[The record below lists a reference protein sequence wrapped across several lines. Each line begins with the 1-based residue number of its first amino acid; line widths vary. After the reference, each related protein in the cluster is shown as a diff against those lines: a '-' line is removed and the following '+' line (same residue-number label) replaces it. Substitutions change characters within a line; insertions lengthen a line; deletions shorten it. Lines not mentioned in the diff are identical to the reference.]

1 MIAEGIKYSRSID
14 NYVHSHSDK
23 EAVKTVAKIAI
34 VQTILDAERACHIS
48 IDPQVHPPRFKDERR
63 AHKSWLSDFFTVLQ
77 DGIVESKNLDEIFDN
92 LTIINFNYDRCIEH
106 YLFHVMQR
114 LYPSKGEGHLTGL
127 LNQKLKILHPYGL
140 VGNLPWQSRT
150 NFVQCGGGAGNNQA
164 ALSNQIRTYN
174 EEVDDKQKIADIRG
188 ALAEAQLIMFLGFH
202 FHKQNVELL
211 SPTARDPRLS
221 GKVAV
226 YATQGN
232 RSFADLEIIQHRRL
246 PLILHG
252 RTTLTGSSV
261 TDLQGGAKSSSGI
274 SAACFPVERTP
285 HFDCGVA
292 LCLGPGVSISRLNGC
307 ADASSSRCRTQR
319 PTS

>member
-1 MIAEGIKYSRSID
+1 MASLR
-14 NYVHSHSDK
+14 
-23 EAVKTVAKIAI
+23 
-34 VQTILDAERACHIS
+34 
-48 IDPQVHPPRFKDERR
+48 
-63 AHKSWLSDFFTVLQ
+63 
-77 DGIVESKNLDEIFDN
+77 SKNLDEIFDN

-106 YLFHVMQR
+106 YLFHVMHR

-150 NFVQCGGGAGNNQA
+150 NFVQFGGGAGNNLA

-188 ALAEAQLIMFLGFH
+188 ALAEAQRIMFLGFH

-211 SPTARDPRLS
+211 SPAARDPRLS

-232 RSFADLEIIQHRRL
+232 RSYADLEIIQDRRL

-261 TDLQGGAKSSSGI
+261 TDLQGCKELFRDFGGMLSG
-274 SAACFPVERTP
+274 
-285 HFDCGVA
+285 
-292 LCLGPGVSISRLNGC
+292 
-307 ADASSSRCRTQR
+307 
-319 PTS
+319 

>member
-106 YLFHVMQR
+106 YLFHVMHR

-150 NFVQCGGGAGNNQA
+150 KFCSVWRGRRQQPRRTVESNPHLQRGSRRQA
-164 ALSNQIRTYN
+164 EDCRYSRRIG
-174 EEVDDKQKIADIRG
+174 RG
-188 ALAEAQLIMFLGFH
+188 ATYYVSWF
-202 FHKQNVELL
+202 
-211 SPTARDPRLS
+211 
-221 GKVAV
+221 
-226 YATQGN
+226 
-232 RSFADLEIIQHRRL
+232 SF
-246 PLILHG
+246 P
-252 RTTLTGSSV
+252 
-261 TDLQGGAKSSSGI
+261 
-274 SAACFPVERTP
+274 
-285 HFDCGVA
+285 
-292 LCLGPGVSISRLNGC
+292 
-307 ADASSSRCRTQR
+307 
-319 PTS
+319 